1 MPLRVSVI
9 DRYILFSIRQR
20 KICPKQRFNEK
31 ATLQSKGTELW
42 LEVYLSVLSV
52 MERDGR
58 RCSTVQQNDHCWKLK
73 SSSCYFHSF
82 FMFLVTR

>member
-1 MPLRVSVI
+1 MS
-9 DRYILFSIRQR
+9 
-20 KICPKQRFNEK
+20 KTTFNGK